1 MIEIVKKIAQPTV
14 PLRSIVRFAAV
25 NYPDKDYPDK
35 DRAQSQDPTCSTLFH
50 AKTTGHKAYPLEYW
64 PSEIDFS

>member
-14 PLRSIVRFAAV
+14 PLRSIVRFATV
-25 NYPDKDYPDK
+25 NYPDK